1 MENTMLPIK
10 QILKNATQQ
19 LTDCGNTTTPAL
31 DAEILLAYKLNKSR
45 EHFIGNANEM
55 VEQNIM
61 NDVLQRRLTGE
72 PIAYII
78 GTKEFWGM
86 DFKVTKDTLIPRP
99 ETELIIEKSLEF
111 FPKNSEIDILD
122 LGTGTGCILIALLSE
137 FQSAKGLGID
147 LSNEVLEVAKH
158 NSKGRAEFIQSDWF
172 KNIGDRKFDLIVS
185 NPPYISRSE
194 TLIKSVE
201 KFEPHSALFAEN
213 DGYECYETI
222 AKDLK
227 KYLKPNGRAIFEFG
241 QGQATIIS
249 KIFSS
254 NGFVIN
260 EICKDLAGIERCITT
275 SAI

>member
-1 MENTMLPIK
+1 MLPIK
-10 QILKNATQQ
+10 QILKNAGLQ
-19 LTDCGNTTTPAL
+19 LSACGYTTTPTL
-31 DAEILLAYKLNKSR
+31 DAEVLLAHALGKSR
-45 EHFIGNANEM
+45 EYLIGHADEM
-55 VEQNIM
+55 VEQDIM

-99 ETELIIEKSLEF
+99 ETELIIEKSLEL
-111 FPKNSEIDILD
+111 FPKDSEIDILD

-137 FQSAKGLGID
+137 FQSAKGLGVD
-147 LSNEVLEVAKH
+147 LSHAALEVAKQ
-158 NSKGRAEFIQSDWF
+158 NARNRAEFIQSNWF
-172 KNIGDRKFDLIVS
+172 NNIGERKFDLIVS
-185 NPPYISRSE
+185 NPPYISRTE

-227 KYLKPNGRAIFEFG
+227 KYLKPNGKAIFEFG
-241 QGQATIIS
+241 QGQAAIIS
-249 KIFSS
+249 KIFSAQ
-254 NGFVIN
+254 GFFIN
-260 EICKDLAGIERCITT
+260 EICKDLAGIERCIIT
-275 SAI
+275 STI

>member
-1 MENTMLPIK
+1 MLPIK
-10 QILKNATQQ
+10 QILKNAVQQ
-19 LTDCGNTTTPAL
+19 LSTCGYTTTPTL
-31 DAEILLAYKLNKSR
+31 DAEVLLAHKLTKSR
-45 EHFIGNANEM
+45 EYLIGHADEM
-55 VEQNIM
+55 VDQNII
-61 NDVLQRRLTGE
+61 NDVLQRRLNGE

-99 ETELIIEKSLEF
+99 ETELIIEKSLEL

-137 FQSAKGLGID
+137 FESAKGLGVD
-147 LSNEVLEVAKH
+147 LSYDALEVAKQ
-158 NSKGRAEFIQSDWF
+158 NARGRAEFMHSDWF
-172 KNIGDRKFDLIVS
+172 NNIGDRKFDLIVS
-185 NPPYISRSE
+185 NPPYISRAE

-213 DGYECYETI
+213 HGYECYETI
-222 AKDLK
+222 AKNLK
-227 KYLKPNGRAIFEFG
+227 KHLKPNGRAIFEFG

-254 NGFVIN
+254 NGFVVN
-260 EICKDLAGIERCITT
+260 EICKDLAGIERCIIT